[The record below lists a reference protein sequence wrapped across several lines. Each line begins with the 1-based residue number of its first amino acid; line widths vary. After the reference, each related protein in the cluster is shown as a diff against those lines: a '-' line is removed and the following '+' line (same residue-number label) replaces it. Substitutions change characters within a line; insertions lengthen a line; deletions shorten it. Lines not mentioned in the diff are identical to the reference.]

1 MARAAGTPEGTDHKQ
16 KKKMSV
22 RFTQHNFK
30 VAFGSNFYGYENG
43 KCIDK
48 TICKACKTRF
58 KDSSLLHGLREEKN
72 PPVVAANPR
81 TIKEGLSKCIAKDLR
96 PSLTTRAFVQMSN
109 YFPSMSHFHARAW
122 FNSLYSFIHVPII
135 QKPKFHR
142 CYEGWRWRINWFV
155 VGLMLLIEDSVWK
168 SLFFYWIR

>member
-30 VAFGSNFYGYENG
+30 LAFGSSFYGYENG

-48 TICKACKTRF
+48 TIFKACKTRF

-72 PPVVAANPR
+72 PPVVAADPR

-109 YFPSMSHFHARAW
+109 YFPSCLTFMSGHDLIHCILLSKYHLFKTP
-122 FNSLYSFIHVPII
+122 NSTGVIWADG
-135 QKPKFHR
+135 
-142 CYEGWRWRINWFV
+142 E
-155 VGLMLLIEDSVWK
+155 E
-168 SLFFYWIR
+168 